1 MRSTRLGPALIL
13 TNPASTISSFWVTRP
28 APSCPPVVGSGEKQ
42 LQTNLY
48 KKNILLVAKDHFE
61 VNLSVLQTYNSEI
74 PVSANTAIVVSAVD
88 SLPRHVFSQ
97 DFQDQAIPGQETKAE
112 SSHSPVDSDEN
123 WFSNFIKQYFS
134 LSAVPGIMHFSTK
147 QFKNLQDVFDK
158 ALLDALEL
166 LELTKS
172 CRRNCPLLVP

>member
-13 TNPASTISSFWVTRP
+13 TNPASTISSCWVTRP

-74 PVSANTAIVVSAVD
+74 PVSANT
-88 SLPRHVFSQ
+88 

-123 WFSNFIKQYFS
+123 W
-134 LSAVPGIMHFSTK
+134 
-147 QFKNLQDVFDK
+147 
-158 ALLDALEL
+158 
-166 LELTKS
+166 
-172 CRRNCPLLVP
+172 

>member
-13 TNPASTISSFWVTRP
+13 TNPASTISSCWVTRP
-28 APSCPPVVGSGEKQ
+28 APSCPPVVGSGEKVCCFIRTYFSLCIILAFPTKQ

-74 PVSANTAIVVSAVD
+74 PVSANT
-88 SLPRHVFSQ
+88 

-123 WFSNFIKQYFS
+123 W
-134 LSAVPGIMHFSTK
+134 
-147 QFKNLQDVFDK
+147 
-158 ALLDALEL
+158 
-166 LELTKS
+166 
-172 CRRNCPLLVP
+172 